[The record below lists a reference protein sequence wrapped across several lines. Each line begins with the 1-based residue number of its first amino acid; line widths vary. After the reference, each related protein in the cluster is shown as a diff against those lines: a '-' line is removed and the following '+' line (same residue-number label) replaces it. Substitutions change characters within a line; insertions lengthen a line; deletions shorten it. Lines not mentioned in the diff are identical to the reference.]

1 MKRLLLPLL
10 AALALP
16 TAVNA
21 GVDPAVHNL
30 CKDVSDYMGCV
41 KANSKKEGWNP
52 FKKTANQKTNEIEKT
67 TKVKKQR
74 PAWMV
79 QKLKGCFKYADE
91 TKKNYCIKTY
101 SPYGNPIPL
110 AIKNSNNSVD
120 PSKDEK
126 SKLKGSEISISE
138 TIRYFSGVG
147 DSGARDQTTFKGKT
161 YTASRSCPEGEDMYW
176 RTQSGF
182 MRKTKVE
189 ELGCMTASQNEAYW
203 REYKLRQAGAPRVTG
218 GGSNIMLKQQ
228 IHNNRMNNIR
238 NQFNQQQLQYQQNYQ
253 PQQLPGGMRTTPG
266 GEIGY

>member
-1 MKRLLLPLL
+1 MKRFLLPLL

-203 REYKLRQAGAPRVTG
+203 REYKLREAGAPTG
-218 GGSNIMLKQQ
+218 GGGSGTAA
-228 IHNNRMNNIR
+228 RMNMETQRRYNNMHR
-238 NQFNQQQLQYQQNYQ
+238 NYQ
-253 PQQLPGGMRTTPG
+253 RTLDNYQRDM
-266 GEIGY
+266 GY